1 MFQGAG
7 GDRALRGSDPSLTR
21 ERVARRPVSSLRR
34 LSEALGAVDDVLD
47 VAAAAA
53 DWIHGTFG
61 PLTVVSLAHPDGSGR
76 LRVVWSD
83 GGTLGDP
90 RRRAAGR
97 RAAFRSLTPT
107 RLDRDGDDRVEAIL
121 PLVSRSEALGV
132 LEVLAPVREIDAA
145 WDLLEVGAS
154 QLGAALRAI
163 TRNARLRRE
172 VEALERS
179 CSLVTALVGAGT
191 AHEAVRIAIRFVWE
205 RFRVPVAGWCDA
217 EGDALRL
224 VGTHGLGPR
233 RSSELRLAMPA
244 VATWGSAGPADR
256 ERLTRRFG
264 DLAGARRVSVLDAGH
279 AVVLCAEPD
288 ASRGSLTAAGS
299 LLTEVLRLL
308 AHATLAERRNERLDM
323 GIAWTAHELRSPLLG
338 IRAALELLLERGT
351 SDPTEH
357 AVLRTSLHELDQL
370 AGSAE
375 AILTWAMGERQLR
388 RRPADLVRIVEE
400 AVGSCRLEKGDRDVV
415 VFAPERAVGRFDPV
429 QLRTAVSNLVR
440 NAVAYSYPG
449 TKVEVVVE
457 ETVDGLALS
466 VKDEGPEIPASERRL
481 IFDPF
486 ARGSGSVSA
495 RNGTGLGLFIAR
507 RVVEAH
513 GGRIWVESD
522 PGGTTF
528 HVRLPVEGRDLQ
540 RFAS

>member
-1 MFQGAG
+1 
-7 GDRALRGSDPSLTR
+7 
-21 ERVARRPVSSLRR
+21 VSALRR
-34 LSEALGAVDDVLD
+34 LSETLGEAEDMHAIVAGGGEWVRRLLGPEAAV
-47 VAAAAA
+47 A
-53 DWIHGTFG
+53 
-61 PLTVVSLAHPDGSGR
+61 LAHPDGSGR

-83 GGTLGDP
+83 GSAAAD

-97 RAAFRSLTPT
+97 RAAFRSLTST
-107 RLDRDGDDRVEAIL
+107 RLDRDGDDRVEVIL

-132 LEVLAPVREIDAA
+132 LEVLAPERAIEAA

-154 QLGAALRAI
+154 QLGVALQAI

-172 VEALERS
+172 VEALERTS
-179 CSLVTALVGAGT
+179 SLGTALVRAGT
-191 AHEAVRIAIRFVWE
+191 VDEAVRIAVRFVWE
-205 RFRVPVAGWCDA
+205 RFRVPVAGWCDT
-217 EGDALRL
+217 EGDSLRL
-224 VGTHGLGPR
+224 VGTQGLGSR
-233 RSSELRLAMPA
+233 RSHELRLATPTMAAWP
-244 VATWGSAGPADR
+244 SARPADR

-264 DLAGARRVSVLDAGH
+264 DLAGVRRVSVLDAGQ

-288 ASRGSLTAAGS
+288 VAPPGSLEAVGS
-299 LLTEVLRLL
+299 LLGGVLRLL
-308 AHATLAERRNERLDM
+308 GHATLAERRNERLDM

-338 IRAALELLLERGT
+338 IRAALELLLERRV
-351 SDPTEH
+351 SDPAER

-375 AILTWAMGERQLR
+375 AILTWAVGERPLR
-388 RRPADLVRIVEE
+388 RRPADLVRVVEE
-400 AVGSCRLEKGDRDVV
+400 AVESCRLEMGDKDVLL
-415 VFAPERAVGRFDPV
+415 FTPERAVARFDPV
-429 QLRTAVSNLVR
+429 HLRTVVSNLVR
-440 NAVAYSYPG
+440 NALAYSYPG

-457 ETVDGLALS
+457 EAIDHLALS

-486 ARGSGSVSA
+486 ARGSLSRSA
-495 RNGTGLGLFIAR
+495 RNGAGLGLFIAK

-513 GGRIWVESD
+513 GGRIWVDSD

-528 HVRLPVEGRDLQ
+528 HVRLPVEGRELQ